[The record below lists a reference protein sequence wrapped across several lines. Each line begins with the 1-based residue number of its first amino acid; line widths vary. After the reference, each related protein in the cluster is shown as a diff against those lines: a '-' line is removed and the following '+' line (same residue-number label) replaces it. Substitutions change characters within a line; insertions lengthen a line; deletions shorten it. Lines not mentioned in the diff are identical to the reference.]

1 MNMRDKRRNQY
12 GRNMSNVL
20 KKQIAMKKDL
30 FKINQIEIGTSDL
43 KGLFVQQ
50 NML

>member
-1 MNMRDKRRNQY
+1 MT
-12 GRNMSNVL
+12 NVL
-20 KKQIAMKKDL
+20 RKQLAMKKDL